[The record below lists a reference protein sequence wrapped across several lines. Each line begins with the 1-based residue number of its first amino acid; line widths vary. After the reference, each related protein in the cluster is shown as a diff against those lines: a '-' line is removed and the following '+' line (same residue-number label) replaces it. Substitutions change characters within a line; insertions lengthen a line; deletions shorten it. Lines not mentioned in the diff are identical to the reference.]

1 MIEAL
6 ILLLVS
12 LAASAFFSGTEI
24 AFLTANRLQLEI
36 DLKRK
41 VVPFWVAHWISN
53 PQQFLVTM
61 LIGNTLALVVVG
73 AQFAVL
79 MHPVLEPLMSLPL
92 VLLLETL
99 ISTVVVLFLAEYI
112 PKALFREQANRA
124 LVWGAVPAA
133 VCYVLF
139 WPISISLTKFN
150 DWLFKRMGSEFH
162 GTTHA
167 RVFGLADLNSLVD
180 EASQKDEQDPEVEL
194 FRNALDFAE
203 VKVRACMVPRPEL
216 VAVPVTIPLE
226 ELRSTFVESGFSRL
240 LVYREELDDAFAYVH
255 QFELFKN
262 PKSLRSVLTPLSFV
276 PEAMNAQE
284 VFQQL
289 IREKRSMALVV
300 DDLGD
305 LVGMVTLEDII
316 EELFGEIDDE
326 HDQDSLVE
334 QVLDDGFRLD
344 GRLEVNYLNDQY
356 GLGLPESDRFTT
368 LGGLVTDLAGKLP
381 EPGDTV
387 VVGAWRLEVEGMEV
401 QRVKQVLVRRDA

>member
-1 MIEAL
+1 MIASL
-6 ILLLVS
+6 VLLLVS
-12 LAASAFFSGTEI
+12 LTASAFFSGTEI

-41 VVPFWVAHWISN
+41 AIPFWVAHWIAN
-53 PQQFLVTM
+53 PQYFLVTL
-61 LIGNTLALVVVG
+61 LIGNTLALVLVG
-73 AQFAVL
+73 AQFAFL
-79 MHPVLEPLMSLPL
+79 MHPLVAPYMNLPL
-92 VLLLETL
+92 ALLLETI
-99 ISTVVVLFLAEYI
+99 ISTVVVLFVAEYI

-124 LVWGAVPAA
+124 LVWGSIPAGFF
-133 VCYVLF
+133 YVLF
-139 WPISISLTKFN
+139 WPVSYTLTKFN
-150 DWLFKRMGSEFH
+150 EWLFRRLGTEF

-180 EASQKDEQDPEVEL
+180 EASLKEEQDPEVEL

-203 VKVRACMVPRPEL
+203 VKIRACMVPRPEL
-216 VAVPVTIPLE
+216 AAVPLSINLDD
-226 ELRSTFVESGFSRL
+226 LRAKFVETGFSRL
-240 LVYREELDDAFAYVH
+240 IVYREELDDAFAYVH
-255 QFELFKN
+255 QFELFKK
-262 PKSLRSVLTPLSFV
+262 PRTLKSVLTPLSFV
-276 PEAMNAQE
+276 PEAMNAQD

-289 IREKRSMALVV
+289 IREKRNMALVV

-334 QVLDDGFRLD
+334 QVLEDGTYRLD

-356 GLGLPESDRFTT
+356 GLGFPESDRFTT

-381 EPGDTV
+381 EPGDAV
-387 VVGAWRLEVEGMEV
+387 VVGSWRLEVEGMEV